1 MTVVTHKTRPWA
13 STCRSECLILGM
25 SLLKEIAQLE
35 KLSRKLEPEP
45 SMRRK
50 VRGEVVNYTEAFLDS
65 LPTGKAYQSVSD
77 MGLGL
82 LSAPIGEKPMPTGKA
97 LKLLKQSLD
106 FPALN
111 PASGGHLGYIPGGGV
126 YFAALGDYMAD
137 VTNRYAGVYYAGPGA
152 VRMENMLIRWV
163 AGLVGYPASSAG
175 NLTSGGSIANLIA
188 ICTAR
193 DAKRVRAA
201 TIERSVIYLT
211 SQAHHSL
218 EKAIR
223 IAGLGECPIRHVPM
237 DNQYRMDP
245 KSLEKLI
252 EQDFHNDL
260 IPFLLIASAG
270 TTDTG
275 AIDPMPQLA
284 VVAKR
289 HRMWFHVDAAYGGF
303 FVLTKEGKRKL
314 KGMEKSD
321 SLVIDPHKGLFLP
334 YGIGVVLVK
343 DRKQM
348 NATHY
353 YQANYMQDALSATEE
368 SSPAD
373 LSPEL
378 TKHFRGLRMW
388 LPLKLHGLTPFR
400 ACLEEKL
407 LLARYFYEEVS
418 KLGFETGPPPQL
430 SVVTYRYVRLKGD
443 TNVFNKRLLKF
454 VQEDGRVFIS
464 STMLEGK
471 FILRFACLSFRTHR
485 STVDTLLEVLERGV
499 GRLLKEGKVHAKAR
513 RRK

>member
-1 MTVVTHKTRPWA
+1 
-13 STCRSECLILGM
+13 M
-25 SLLKEIAQLE
+25 SLQKEIARLE
-35 KLSRKLEPEP
+35 RQARRLEPKP
-45 SMRRK
+45 AVRRK
-50 VRGEVVNYTEAFLDS
+50 IRNEVVNYTEDFLDS
-65 LPTGKAYQSVSD
+65 LGAGKAYHSVSD
-77 MGLGL
+77 MGIGL
-82 LSAPIGEKPMPTGKA
+82 LSEPIGEKPIAAIKA
-97 LKLLKQSLD
+97 LKLLRHSLD

-111 PASGGHLGYIPGGGV
+111 PASGGHLGYIPGGGL
-126 YFAALGDYMAD
+126 YFASLGDYMAD

-163 AGLVGYPASSAG
+163 AGVVGYPAASAG

-193 DAKRVRAA
+193 DAKKVKAA
-201 TIERSVIYLT
+201 TISRSVIYLT

-223 IAGLGECPIRHVPM
+223 IAGLGECPIRHVTM
-237 DNQYRMDP
+237 DKQYRMDP
-245 KSLEKLI
+245 VALEQLI
-252 EQDFHNDL
+252 EEDVRNGL

-275 AIDPMPQLA
+275 AIDPLSKLA
-284 VVAKR
+284 QVARK
-289 HRMWFHVDAAYGGF
+289 HRLWFHVDAAYGGF
-303 FVLTKEGKRKL
+303 FALTSEGKRKL

-368 SSPAD
+368 ASPAD

-388 LPLKLHGLTPFR
+388 LPLKLHGLAPFR
-400 ACLEEKL
+400 ACLQEKL
-407 LLARYFYEEVS
+407 LLAKYFYEEVR
-418 KLGFETGPPPQL
+418 KLGFETGSSPEL
-430 SVVTYRYVRLKGD
+430 SVVTYRYVPPKGNAD
-443 TNVFNKRLLKF
+443 VFNRKLIKA
-454 VQEDGRVFIS
+454 VQDDGRVFIS
-464 STMLEGK
+464 STLLDGK
-471 FILRFACLSFRTHR
+471 FTLRFACLSFRTHKT
-485 STVDTLLEVLERGV
+485 TVDTLLLVLKREVR
-499 GRLLKEGKVHAKAR
+499 RLLKGGKVHAKALS
-513 RRK
+513 RK

>member
-1 MTVVTHKTRPWA
+1 
-13 STCRSECLILGM
+13 M
-25 SLLKEIAQLE
+25 SLVKEIARLE
-35 KLSRKLEPEP
+35 KLSRKLEPE
-45 SMRRK
+45 STVRRK
-50 VRGEVVNYTEAFLDS
+50 VRNEVVKYTEGFLGNLS
-65 LPTGKAYQSVSD
+65 TGKAYQSVSD
-77 MGLGL
+77 MGIGL
-82 LSAPIGEKPMPTGKA
+82 LSEPVGEKPLPVRKA
-97 LKLLKQSLD
+97 LKLLKHSVD

-111 PASGGHLGYIPGGGV
+111 PASGGHLGYIPGGGL
-126 YFAALGDYMAD
+126 YYASLGDYMAD
-137 VTNRYAGVYYAGPGA
+137 VTNRYAGVYFAGPGA

-163 AGLVGYPASSAG
+163 AGVVGYPASSAG

-201 TIERSVIYLT
+201 TLSRSVIYLT
-211 SQAHHSL
+211 HQAHHSL

-223 IAGLGECPIRHVPM
+223 IAGLVECPIRHVPM
-237 DNQYRMDP
+237 DDAYRMDP
-245 KSLEKLI
+245 AALKKQI
-252 EQDFHNDL
+252 EEDAHNGL

-270 TTDTG
+270 TTDAG
-275 AIDPMPQLA
+275 AIDPMQELA
-284 VVAKR
+284 QIAKM
-289 HRMWFHVDAAYGGF
+289 HRLWFHVDAAYGGF

-314 KGMEKSD
+314 KGMERSD

-368 SSPAD
+368 PSPAD

-388 LPLKLHGLTPFR
+388 LPLKLHGLAPFR
-400 ACLEEKL
+400 ACLQEKL
-407 LLARYFYEEVS
+407 LLARYFYEEIS

-430 SVVTYRYVRLKGD
+430 SVVTYRFVPPRGNAD
-443 TNVFNKRLLKF
+443 RFNRKLLKA

-464 STMLEGK
+464 STLLDGK
-471 FILRFACLSFRTHR
+471 FILRFACLSFRTHKT
-485 STVDTLLEVLERGV
+485 TVDTLLLVLKWEVQK
-499 GRLLKEGKVHAKAR
+499 LLKEGKVHAKAR

>member
-1 MTVVTHKTRPWA
+1 
-13 STCRSECLILGM
+13 
-25 SLLKEIAQLE
+25 
-35 KLSRKLEPEP
+35 
-45 SMRRK
+45 
-50 VRGEVVNYTEAFLDS
+50 
-65 LPTGKAYQSVSD
+65 
-77 MGLGL
+77 MGIGL
-82 LSAPIGEKPMPTGKA
+82 LAEPIGENPVSIRKA
-97 LKLLKQSLD
+97 LRILSQSLD

-111 PASGGHLGYIPGGGV
+111 PASGGHLGYIPGGGL
-126 YFAALGDYMAD
+126 YFSSLGDYMAD

-163 AGLVGYPASSAG
+163 AKTVGYPASSAG

-193 DAKRVRAA
+193 DAKHVKAA
-201 TIERSVIYLT
+201 NLGHSVIYLT
-211 SQAHHSL
+211 QQAHHSL

-237 DNQYRMDP
+237 DKQYRMDP
-245 KSLEKLI
+245 GELENMI
-252 EQDFHNDL
+252 EEDTRNEL

-275 AIDPMPQLA
+275 AIDPMPKLA
-284 VVAKR
+284 TIARR
-289 HRMWFHVDAAYGGF
+289 HRLWFHVDAAYGGF
-303 FVLTKEGKRKL
+303 FVLTPEGKRKL

-321 SLVIDPHKGLFLP
+321 SLVIDPHKGMFLP
-334 YGIGVVLVK
+334 YGIGIVLVK
-343 DRKQM
+343 NQKQM

-368 SSPAD
+368 PSPAD

-388 LPLKLHGLTPFR
+388 LPLKLHGITPFR
-400 ACLEEKL
+400 ACLQEKL
-407 LLARYFYEEVS
+407 LLARYFYEEIS

-430 SVVTYRYVRLKGD
+430 SVVTYRFVPPKGNADEFNLK
-443 TNVFNKRLLKF
+443 LLKA

-471 FILRFACLSFRTHR
+471 FILRFACLSFRTHKV
-485 STVDTLLEVLERGV
+485 TVDTLLQVLKRKV
-499 GRLLKEGKVHAKAR
+499 GLLLRKAEAPSKKR
-513 RRK
+513 RPK